1 MSKFD
6 DCIQPG
12 DKVIFNEDLGCRVNL
27 SQLNRVAK
35 KEDHLEYIEAKKK
48 AIRDDI
54 IRMVAHLARVH
65 HTKQNLVELEMF
77 DYTRKKYVVSGGGS
91 HEV

>member
-12 DKVIFNEDLGCRVNL
+12 DKVIFNEDLGCRVNI

-35 KEDHLEYIEAKKK
+35 KEECPQMELYNK

-65 HTKQNLVELEMF
+65 HVKQNKIELEMF
-77 DYTRKKYVVSGGGS
+77 EYTRNKYCVAGGGS